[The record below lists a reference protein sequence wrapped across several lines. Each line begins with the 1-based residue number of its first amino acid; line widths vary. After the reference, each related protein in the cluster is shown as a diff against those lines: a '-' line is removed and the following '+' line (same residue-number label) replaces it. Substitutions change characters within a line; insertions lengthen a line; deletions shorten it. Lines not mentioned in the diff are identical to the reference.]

1 MNCVSSPKLFSPRY
15 FAVGDRVE
23 VRKLKRGGKY
33 RGKYAGCRG
42 TIRSCNPFG
51 CGAIGVEL
59 DGEYNT
65 ASSNGTFWFPGPE
78 LVILADFEPQDPY
91 FLPSWGAR
99 DADEAEIE
107 YMKEEIPML
116 KGYIAAGVS
125 FIHGPNQD
133 TVYPYALYPGLHC
146 QVGDKVVVMTGHHGM
161 SLAEIKSIGEL
172 PVDSVDCGREIIC
185 KVDMAAYVERKARAE
200 KLASLK
206 KEMDAKVR
214 ELQSV
219 ALYEVLAEKDP
230 TLKAMLDEFKSLL

>member
-1 MNCVSSPKLFSPRY
+1 MSEVENKNLLPRY
-15 FAVGDRVE
+15 FSYGDRVR
-23 VRKLKRGGKY
+23 VRQLKRGGKY
-33 RGKYAGCRG
+33 GGKYAGCEG

-59 DGEYNT
+59 DGEYNK
-65 ASSNGTFWFPGPE
+65 ASANGVFWFSGCE
-78 LVILADFEPQDPY
+78 LVLIEGGLDWRAILEEDRPDMD
-91 FLPSWGAR
+91 GIK
-99 DADEAEIE
+99 IE
-107 YMKEEIPML
+107 HVEEEIPML

-125 FIHGPNQD
+125 FTKGSNRD
-133 TVYPYALYPGLHC
+133 TVYPYALYPDLPC
-146 QVGDKVVVMTGHHGM
+146 QVGDQVVVMTGHHGM
-161 SLAEIKSIGEL
+161 ALAEIKSIGEL

-219 ALYEVLAEKDP
+219 ALYEALAEKDP